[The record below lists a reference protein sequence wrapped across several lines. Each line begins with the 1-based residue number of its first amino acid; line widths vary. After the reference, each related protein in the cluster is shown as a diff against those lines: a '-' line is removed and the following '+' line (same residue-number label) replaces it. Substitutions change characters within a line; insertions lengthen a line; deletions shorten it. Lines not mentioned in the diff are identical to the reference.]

1 MMTHFLVKLC
11 RDLGCQERAENNVG
25 VKLDELVD
33 QVRSTVGTLGSG
45 VEDLDSD
52 IP

>member
-1 MMTHFLVKLC
+1 MTHFLVKLC
-11 RDLGCQERAENNVG
+11 RDLSRQERAEDNVG
-25 VKLDELVD
+25 VELDELVD
-33 QVRSTVGTLGSG
+33 QVRSTVGTLGSW